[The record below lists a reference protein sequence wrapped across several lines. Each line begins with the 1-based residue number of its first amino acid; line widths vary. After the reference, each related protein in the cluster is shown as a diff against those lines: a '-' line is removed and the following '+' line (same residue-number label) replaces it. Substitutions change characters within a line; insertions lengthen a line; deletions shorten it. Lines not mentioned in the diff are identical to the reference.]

1 MKKKITVSVSSLV
14 ASSLLLI
21 LIVIGICYVAIFHLG
36 ITDKVVEN
44 DKPNVEKVHEKS
56 NEVVISEIKPKRE

>member
-1 MKKKITVSVSSLV
+1 M
-14 ASSLLLI
+14 
-21 LIVIGICYVAIFHLG
+21 AIFHLG